1 MKEYIKIL
9 LNGIIK
15 ENPVLVM
22 LLGMCPSLA
31 ITTGA
36 KNAIGMGLATT
47 FVLIGSNV
55 VISLIKNLI
64 PKAVRLP
71 SYIVVIAG
79 FVTIIG
85 FLMQAYLPS
94 LYKALG
100 IFLNLIVV
108 NCIILGRAEMF
119 ASKNSVGK
127 SALDGLGF
135 GVGFTLALFIVG
147 SVREILGAGTW
158 LGMTVTKNLFEPI
171 GFFVS
176 SAGGFFVLGCV
187 IAVVN
192 RLLIKKPKQQVS
204 CEGCPSAELCG
215 KGKSGCDSKEKAS
228 GGRI

>member
-1 MKEYIKIL
+1 MSKNLKIL

-64 PKAVRLP
+64 PKSVRLP

-85 FLMQAYLPS
+85 LLMQAYLPS
-94 LYKALG
+94 LYEALG

-119 ASKNSVGK
+119 ASKNGVFK

-135 GVGFTLALFIVG
+135 GIGFTLALFIIG
-147 SVREILGAGTW
+147 SLRELLGSGTW
-158 LGMTVTKNLFEPI
+158 FGISVTENLFEPMS
-171 GFFVS
+171 FFVK

-187 IAVVN
+187 IAVFN
-192 RLLIKKPKQQVS
+192 KLTSKKPRKDIGCS
-204 CEGCPSAELCG
+204 GCPAASACG
-215 KGKSGCDSKEKAS
+215 KAC
-228 GGRI
+228 GGENEQHEA

>member
-1 MKEYIKIL
+1 MSSNLKIL

-47 FVLIGSNV
+47 FVLIGSNI

-64 PKAVRLP
+64 PKSVRLP
-71 SYIVVIAG
+71 AYIVVIAG

-85 FLMQAYLPS
+85 LLMKAYLPS
-94 LYKALG
+94 LYEALG

-119 ASKNSVGK
+119 ASKNGVFK

-135 GVGFTLALFIVG
+135 GIGFTLALFIIG
-147 SVREILGAGTW
+147 SVRELLGAGTW
-158 LGMTVTKNLFEPI
+158 FGISVTDKLFEPM
-171 GFFVS
+171 GFFVT

-187 IAVVN
+187 IAVFN
-192 RLLIKKPKQQVS
+192 KLINKKPRKDV
-204 CEGCPSAELCG
+204 GCAGCSSASVCKKSSDSGEAPM
-215 KGKSGCDSKEKAS
+215 KGAE
-228 GGRI
+228 